1 LEHFWQWIDQIGVW
15 IWGTPTFVGL
25 LGAGV
30 LFTVWTRF
38 TQYRVMTH
46 GLAVVRGLYD
56 DPDDPGAINHF
67 QALSAALSA
76 TVGLGNIGGVAVAI
90 SVGGPGALF
99 WMWVVGFFGMA
110 LKTVEITLAMIYRDT
125 TDPDNPSGGAMYVVK
140 QVLAKKGG
148 GWAMLGSIIG
158 GFFCITLIIST
169 ITGGNMFQA
178 WNVAGL
184 TEGYFGVPKVAT
196 GIILAMVVGLVI
208 IGGIKRIGTVASK
221 LVPLMCLLYLISG
234 FAVLVVNADQIPGLL
249 KLVFDSAFGSAEAEG
264 AFIGGT
270 LGYAFVVGMK
280 RALFSNEAGQGS
292 APIAHAAAKT
302 AEPAREGVVGGLG
315 PFIDTI
321 CICTLTAMVIL
332 STGTWNRDAIGSLGS
347 EVSLKPVAQPFDD
360 AVGEEAKKYPYLYT
374 FDSSTQV
381 DDLPQQRLDQW
392 SKGDKFFLIA
402 EVAGLAN
409 EDTGA
414 SRVKIQGKI
423 VEQKNEQ
430 NPDAAS
436 TLIIEWVLSDL
447 HSLAVGAMTGGPF
460 HEGEK
465 LTSKT
470 STATAKVAKGISS
483 GENFLYLTDFSGE
496 PFAEGEVLLG
506 EESSASCTV
515 RGVLQRHFE
524 LKESDWFGLLG
535 DLIPLQMPDGGAAVY
550 REYEGAHLTAFAFDR
565 VFPGLGKWLVTLAA
579 WLFAISTMISWS
591 YYGEKGIAFMF
602 GARGILPYKI
612 AFLLLA
618 IVGAALIENTDQM
631 MLLADLGTGS
641 MLVVNIPIVLALGGI
656 AVASLREYDRKLKAG
671 EFPRNDEK

>member
-1 LEHFWQWIDQIGVW
+1 LDLFWHWIELIGEW
-15 IWGTPTFVGL
+15 IWSTPTFVAL

-46 GLAVVRGLYD
+46 GLAVVRGIYD

-110 LKTVEITLAMIYRDT
+110 LKTIEITLAMIYRDT
-125 TDPDNPSGGAMYVVK
+125 TDPDNPSGGAMHVVK
-140 QVLAKKGG
+140 QVLAKKGS
-148 GWAMLGSIIG
+148 GWAVFGSIIG

-196 GIILAMVVGLVI
+196 GIILAMLVGLVI

-221 LVPLMCLLYLISG
+221 LVPLMCLLYLMAG

-249 KLVFDSAFGSAEAEG
+249 KLVFDSAFGTAEAEG

-332 STGTWNRDAIGSLGS
+332 STGTWNRDSIGPLATEISLAAAG
-347 EVSLKPVAQPFDD
+347 EGDEYIVTTAATVSH
-360 AVGEEAKKYPYLYT
+360 
-374 FDSSTQV
+374 
-381 DDLPQQRLDQW
+381 LPEQRLDQW
-392 SKGDKFFLIA
+392 SHGDKLFVLA
-402 EVAGLAN
+402 EAQGMTHRS
-409 EDTGA
+409 TG
-414 SRVKIQGKI
+414 SNRFKITGVI
-423 VEQKNEQ
+423 DEVPDPEH
-430 NPDAAS
+430 PDAAV
-436 TLIIEWVLSDL
+436 TLV
-447 HSLAVGAMTGGPF
+447 
-460 HEGEK
+460 
-465 LTSKT
+465 
-470 STATAKVAKGISS
+470 ISW
-483 GENFLYLTDFSGE
+483 GD
-496 PFAEGEVLLG
+496 V
-506 EESSASCTV
+506 
-515 RGVLQRHFE
+515 E
-524 LKESDWFGLLG
+524 LKSSDWDGIPG
-535 DLIPLQMPDGGAAVY
+535 DIQILEVEGGGAGIY
-550 REYEGAHLTAFAFDR
+550 REYEGAQLTAFAFDR
-565 VFPGLGKWLVTLAA
+565 VFEGLGKWLVTLAA

-591 YYGEKGIAFMF
+591 YYGEKGVAFLV
-602 GARGILPYKI
+602 GVRGILPYKI

-618 IVGAALIENTDQM
+618 IVGAAMIENTDQM

-641 MLVVNIPIVLALGGI
+641 MLVVNIPIVLALGYI

-671 EFPRNDEK
+671 EFSRNDGK

>member
-1 LEHFWQWIDQIGVW
+1 MRLLRGRTTTLDLFWHWIELIGEW
-15 IWGTPTFVGL
+15 IWSTPTFVAL

-46 GLAVVRGLYD
+46 GLAVVRGIYD

-76 TVGLGNIGGVAVAI
+76 TVGLGNIGGVAGAI

-110 LKTVEITLAMIYRDT
+110 LKTIEITLAMIYRDT
-125 TDPDNPSGGAMYVVK
+125 TDPDNPSGGAMHVVK
-140 QVLAKKGG
+140 QVLAKKGS
-148 GWAMLGSIIG
+148 GWAVFGSIIG

-196 GIILAMVVGLVI
+196 GIILAMLVGLVI

-221 LVPLMCLLYLISG
+221 LVPLMCLLYLMAG

-249 KLVFDSAFGSAEAEG
+249 KLVFDSAFGTAEAEG

-332 STGTWNRDAIGSLGS
+332 STGTWNRDSIGPLATEISLAAAG
-347 EVSLKPVAQPFDD
+347 EGDEYIVTTAATVSH
-360 AVGEEAKKYPYLYT
+360 
-374 FDSSTQV
+374 
-381 DDLPQQRLDQW
+381 LPEQRLDQW
-392 SKGDKFFLIA
+392 SHGDKLFVLA
-402 EVAGLAN
+402 EAQGMTHRS
-409 EDTGA
+409 TG
-414 SRVKIQGKI
+414 SNRFKITGVI
-423 VEQKNEQ
+423 DEVPDPEH
-430 NPDAAS
+430 PDAAV
-436 TLIIEWVLSDL
+436 TLV
-447 HSLAVGAMTGGPF
+447 
-460 HEGEK
+460 
-465 LTSKT
+465 
-470 STATAKVAKGISS
+470 ISW
-483 GENFLYLTDFSGE
+483 GD
-496 PFAEGEVLLG
+496 V
-506 EESSASCTV
+506 
-515 RGVLQRHFE
+515 E
-524 LKESDWFGLLG
+524 LKSSDWDGIPG
-535 DLIPLQMPDGGAAVY
+535 DIQILEVEGGGAGIY
-550 REYEGAHLTAFAFDR
+550 REYEGAQLTAFAFDR
-565 VFPGLGKWLVTLAA
+565 VFEGLGKWLVTLAA

-591 YYGEKGIAFMF
+591 YYGEKGVAFLV
-602 GARGILPYKI
+602 GVRGILPYKI

-618 IVGAALIENTDQM
+618 IVGAAMIENTDQM

-641 MLVVNIPIVLALGGI
+641 MLVVNIPIVLALGYI

-671 EFPRNDEK
+671 EFSRNDGK

>member
-1 LEHFWQWIDQIGVW
+1 MDLFWHWIELIGEW
-15 IWGTPTFVGL
+15 IWSTPTFVAL

-46 GLAVVRGLYD
+46 GLAVVRGIYD

-110 LKTVEITLAMIYRDT
+110 LKTIEITLAMIYRDT
-125 TDPDNPSGGAMYVVK
+125 TDPDNPSGGAMHVVK
-140 QVLAKKGG
+140 QVLAKKGS
-148 GWAMLGSIIG
+148 GWAVFGSIIG

-196 GIILAMVVGLVI
+196 GIILAMLVGLVI

-221 LVPLMCLLYLISG
+221 LVPLMCLLYLMAG

-249 KLVFDSAFGSAEAEG
+249 KLVFDSAFGTAEAEG

-332 STGTWNRDAIGSLGS
+332 STGTWNRDSIGPLATEISLAAAG
-347 EVSLKPVAQPFDD
+347 EGDEFIVTTAATVSH
-360 AVGEEAKKYPYLYT
+360 
-374 FDSSTQV
+374 
-381 DDLPQQRLDQW
+381 LPEQRLDQW
-392 SKGDKFFLIA
+392 SHGDKLFVLA
-402 EVAGLAN
+402 EAQGMTHRS
-409 EDTGA
+409 TG
-414 SRVKIQGKI
+414 SNRFKITGVI
-423 VEQKNEQ
+423 DEVPDPEH
-430 NPDAAS
+430 PDAAV
-436 TLIIEWVLSDL
+436 TLV
-447 HSLAVGAMTGGPF
+447 
-460 HEGEK
+460 
-465 LTSKT
+465 
-470 STATAKVAKGISS
+470 ISW
-483 GENFLYLTDFSGE
+483 GD
-496 PFAEGEVLLG
+496 V
-506 EESSASCTV
+506 
-515 RGVLQRHFE
+515 E
-524 LKESDWFGLLG
+524 LKSSDWDGIPG
-535 DLIPLQMPDGGAAVY
+535 DIQILEVEGGGAGIY
-550 REYEGAHLTAFAFDR
+550 REYEGAQLTAFAFDR
-565 VFPGLGKWLVTLAA
+565 VFEGLGKWLVTLAA

-591 YYGEKGIAFMF
+591 YYGEKGVAFLV
-602 GARGILPYKI
+602 GVRGILPYKI

-618 IVGAALIENTDQM
+618 IVGAAMIENTDQM

-641 MLVVNIPIVLALGGI
+641 MLVVNIPIVLALGYI

-671 EFPRNDEK
+671 EFSRNDGK

>member
-1 LEHFWQWIDQIGVW
+1 MRLLRGRTTTLDLFWHWIELIGEW
-15 IWGTPTFVGL
+15 IWSTPTFVAL

-46 GLAVVRGLYD
+46 GLAVVRGIYD

-110 LKTVEITLAMIYRDT
+110 LKTIEITLAMIYRDT
-125 TDPDNPSGGAMYVVK
+125 TDPDNPSGGAMHVVK
-140 QVLAKKGG
+140 QVLAKKGS
-148 GWAMLGSIIG
+148 GWAVFGSIIG

-196 GIILAMVVGLVI
+196 GIILAMLVGLVI

-221 LVPLMCLLYLISG
+221 LVPLMCLLYLMAG

-249 KLVFDSAFGSAEAEG
+249 KLVFDSAFGTAEAEG

-332 STGTWNRDAIGSLGS
+332 STGTWNRDSIGPLATEISLAAAG
-347 EVSLKPVAQPFDD
+347 EGDEYIVTTAATVSH
-360 AVGEEAKKYPYLYT
+360 
-374 FDSSTQV
+374 
-381 DDLPQQRLDQW
+381 LPEQRLDQW
-392 SKGDKFFLIA
+392 SHGDKLFVLA
-402 EVAGLAN
+402 EAQGMTHRS
-409 EDTGA
+409 TG
-414 SRVKIQGKI
+414 SNRFKITGVI
-423 VEQKNEQ
+423 DEVPDPEH
-430 NPDAAS
+430 PDAAV
-436 TLIIEWVLSDL
+436 TLV
-447 HSLAVGAMTGGPF
+447 
-460 HEGEK
+460 
-465 LTSKT
+465 
-470 STATAKVAKGISS
+470 ISW
-483 GENFLYLTDFSGE
+483 GD
-496 PFAEGEVLLG
+496 V
-506 EESSASCTV
+506 
-515 RGVLQRHFE
+515 E
-524 LKESDWFGLLG
+524 LKSSDWDGIPG
-535 DLIPLQMPDGGAAVY
+535 DIQILEVEGGGAGIY
-550 REYEGAHLTAFAFDR
+550 REYEGAQLTAFAFDR
-565 VFPGLGKWLVTLAA
+565 VFEGLGKWLVTLAA

-591 YYGEKGIAFMF
+591 YYGEKGVAFLV
-602 GARGILPYKI
+602 GVRGILPYKI

-618 IVGAALIENTDQM
+618 IVGAAMIENTDQM

-641 MLVVNIPIVLALGGI
+641 MLVVNIPIVLALGYI

-671 EFPRNDEK
+671 EFSRNDGK

>member
-1 LEHFWQWIDQIGVW
+1 MDFIEQLGKW
-15 IWGTPTFVGL
+15 IWSTPTFVGL

-30 LFTVWTRF
+30 LFTLWTRF

-46 GLAVVRGLYD
+46 GLAIVRGIYD

-125 TDPDNPSGGAMYVVK
+125 TDPDNPSGGAMHVVK
-140 QVLAKKGG
+140 QVLAKKGR
-148 GWAMLGSIIG
+148 GWAMVGSIIG
-158 GFFCITLIIST
+158 GFFCVTLIIST

-184 TEGYFGVPKVAT
+184 TEAYFGVPKVAT
-196 GIILAMVVGLVI
+196 GIILAMMVGLVI
-208 IGGIKRIGTVASK
+208 IGGIKRIGTVAGK
-221 LVPLMCLLYLISG
+221 LVPLMCLLYLVSG
-234 FAVLVVNADQIPGLL
+234 FAVLVMNADQIPGLL
-249 KLVFDSAFGSAEAEG
+249 KLVFTSAFGTAEAEG

-270 LGYAFVVGMK
+270 LGYAFVVGMQ

-332 STGTWNRDAIGSLGS
+332 STGTWNRSDIGPLATEIRLVATGEGDQYSVVTDAT
-347 EVSLKPVAQPFDD
+347 VA
-360 AVGEEAKKYPYLYT
+360 
-374 FDSSTQV
+374 
-381 DDLPQQRLDQW
+381 DLPEQRLDEW
-392 SKGDKFFLIA
+392 SHGDKIFVLA
-402 EVAGLAN
+402 EAQGMSHRK
-409 EDTGA
+409 TGGQ
-414 SRVKIQGKI
+414 RFKIKGQI
-423 VEQKNEQ
+423 IEVPDPEH
-430 NPDAAS
+430 PDAAAPLEIS
-436 TLIIEWVLSDL
+436 WSDVEL
-447 HSLAVGAMTGGPF
+447 
-460 HEGEK
+460 
-465 LTSKT
+465 
-470 STATAKVAKGISS
+470 
-483 GENFLYLTDFSGE
+483 
-496 PFAEGEVLLG
+496 
-506 EESSASCTV
+506 ESS
-515 RGVLQRHFE
+515 
-524 LKESDWFGLLG
+524 DWDGIPG
-535 DLIPLQMPDGGAAVY
+535 DLLILNNDSGAAGVY
-550 REYEGAHLTAFAFDR
+550 REYEGAQLTAFAFDR
-565 VFPGLGKWLVTLAA
+565 VFEGLGKWLVTLAA

-618 IVGAALIENTDQM
+618 VVGAAMIEDTAQM

-671 EFPRNDEK
+671 EFPRHDGK

>member
-1 LEHFWQWIDQIGVW
+1 MEHFWHWIEQIGVW

-46 GLAVVRGLYD
+46 GLAVVRGIYD

-125 TDPDNPSGGAMYVVK
+125 TDPNNPSGGAMHVVK

-148 GWAMLGSIIG
+148 GWATFGSIIG

-221 LVPLMCLLYLISG
+221 LVPLMCLLYLVSG

-249 KLVFDSAFGSAEAEG
+249 KLVLTSAFGTAEAEG

-332 STGTWNRDAIGSLGS
+332 STGTWNRSDIGPLATELRLVATGEGDQYSVVTDAT
-347 EVSLKPVAQPFDD
+347 VA
-360 AVGEEAKKYPYLYT
+360 
-374 FDSSTQV
+374 
-381 DDLPQQRLDQW
+381 DLPEQRLDQW
-392 SKGDKFFLIA
+392 SHGDKIFVLA
-402 EVAGLAN
+402 EASGMN
-409 EDTGA
+409 HRSTGGQ
-414 SRVKIQGKI
+414 RFKINGRI
-423 VEQKNEQ
+423 TEVQ
-430 NPDAAS
+430 NPEHPDAA
-436 TLIIEWVLSDL
+436 TPLE
-447 HSLAVGAMTGGPF
+447 
-460 HEGEK
+460 
-465 LTSKT
+465 
-470 STATAKVAKGISS
+470 ISWS
-483 GENFLYLTDFSGE
+483 
-496 PFAEGEVLLG
+496 EV
-506 EESSASCTV
+506 
-515 RGVLQRHFE
+515 Q
-524 LKESDWFGLLG
+524 LKSSDWDG
-535 DLIPLQMPDGGAAVY
+535 IPGEIQILENDSGAAGIY
-550 REYEGAHLTAFAFDR
+550 REYEGAQLTAFAFDR
-565 VFPGLGKWLVTLAA
+565 VFEGLGKWLVTLAA

-618 IVGAALIENTDQM
+618 VVGAAMIENTDQM

-671 EFPRNDEK
+671 EFSRNDGK